1 MSAGDRPRVTPLAR
15 EVPEALVERV
25 AERAAEI
32 ALARLAERGPEPW
45 IGVEDAAKHL
55 ACSRKRVYD
64 LVAQRRVRVFRDG
77 RRLLF
82 RRSWLDEALAE
93 GPPPGEEVGRP

>member
-1 MSAGDRPRVTPLAR
+1 MSAADYTPLAL
-15 EVPEALVERV
+15 EIPEAVVERI

-32 ALARLAERGPEPW
+32 VLDRLAERGPEPW
-45 IGVEDAAKHL
+45 IDVDDAAVHL
-55 ACSRKRVYD
+55 ACTRKRVYD

-93 GPPPGEEVGRP
+93 GPPPAGTVGRP